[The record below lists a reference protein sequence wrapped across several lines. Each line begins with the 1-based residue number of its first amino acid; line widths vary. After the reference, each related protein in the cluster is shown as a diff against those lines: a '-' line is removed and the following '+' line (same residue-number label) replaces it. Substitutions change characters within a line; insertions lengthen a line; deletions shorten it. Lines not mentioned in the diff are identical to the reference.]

1 MKSTALSGLSVN
13 NWLDLA
19 SLKELFDLS
28 HRVVVITGGAGLY
41 GRPMSTALAEAG
53 AHVVIASRDVARCE
67 QLAKEI
73 RGSGLQAL
81 SAHLDVGDER
91 SIDSF
96 KQHMAT
102 TFGRV
107 DVLVNG
113 AVHRQGLDTQRTE
126 SADWKATSQVNSLG
140 LFLVTKACIE
150 LMLPRSAGSIINI
163 ASIYGVVGPDFPVY
177 GSTGMTSPAFYSYD
191 KGGMI
196 AFTRY
201 LACEY
206 GPNGIRVNSISP
218 GGLLD
223 DQPQEFVR
231 NYTARTPLGRMAT
244 VDDIKGAVVFLASD
258 ASAFVT
264 GVNLMVDGGWTAH

>member
-1 MKSTALSGLSVN
+1 MN
-13 NWLDLA
+13 
-19 SLKELFDLS
+19 ELFDLS
-28 HRVVVITGGAGLY
+28 DRIAVVTGGSGLY

-53 AHVVIASRDVARCE
+53 AHVVVASRDVAHCE
-67 QLAKEI
+67 QLATEI
-73 RGSGLQAL
+73 RASGHKAS
-81 SAHLDVGDER
+81 SAQLDVGDEG
-91 SIDSF
+91 SIDMF
-96 KQHMAT
+96 KQHLAT

-113 AVHRQGLDTQRTE
+113 AVHRQGLDTPRTD
-126 SADWKATSQVNSLG
+126 SADWKATSHVNSLG
-140 LFLVTKACIE
+140 LFLISKACIE
-150 LMLPRSAGSIINI
+150 LMLRRSAGSIINI

-206 GPNGIRVNSISP
+206 GPKGIRVNSISP

-223 DQPQEFVR
+223 EQPEEFVR

-244 VDDIKGAVVFLASD
+244 ADDIKGAVVFLASD